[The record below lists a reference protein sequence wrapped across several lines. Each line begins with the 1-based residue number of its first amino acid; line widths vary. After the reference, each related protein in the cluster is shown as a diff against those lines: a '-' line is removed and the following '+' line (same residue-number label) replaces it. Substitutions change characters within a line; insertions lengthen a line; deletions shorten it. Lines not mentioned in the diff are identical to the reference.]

1 MGVRLQLQNAA
12 LVYNATDWII
22 DVINAHPQWGVTAEY
37 CTASE
42 YLAAIQH
49 ADVALPVKE
58 DKQTFFPYNSWSGYF
73 TSRPKLK
80 GLSQQAHGP
89 LHAAEGLFALR
100 GVRSQPERQR
110 LWDLLETARRNAGV
124 VQHHDAI
131 TGTPCSSEEGCSG
144 MSSITGA
151 HNSNLRSAPTIRLQ
165 LSAEHKTRIRLYVS
179 DDPAAGGRIEL
190 AHRIGVLEPMT
201 ELISRFSAAELSTA
215 AFYSEDNGL
224 ETIKHRL
231 GTPLIDPVCKESP
244 NASVTCWHGEI
255 ASIPRNHWPSQMST
269 FLDDGDHQLGVAL
282 ERSHGVASLSNG
294 TLDVVQHRRGGPTN
308 MGGPKAEQIV
318 LDDVDRI
325 LTQTWLSVG
334 NSTRANALRHSNK
347 LRVNHPLVLLFAR
360 TDGAASFGVDAPV
373 LVDRL
378 GKMLNRGLPVS
389 VHLQAVRATSVS
401 ADEVLLSVLNVVGA
415 QEPGAETQSIDLGAV
430 VRSFRPELAMLNETT
445 LNGLTPKAEL
455 ERMQWKTDSHTKQN
469 HAARLAPKDVDEASP
484 GQISLRPLEM
494 RVFMATLKA
503 DDDTR

>member
-1 MGVRLQLQNAA
+1 M
-12 LVYNATDWII
+12 
-22 DVINAHPQWGVTAEY
+22 
-37 CTASE
+37 
-42 YLAAIQH
+42 
-49 ADVALPVKE
+49 
-58 DKQTFFPYNSWSGYF
+58 
-73 TSRPKLK
+73 
-80 GLSQQAHGP
+80 
-89 LHAAEGLFALR
+89 
-100 GVRSQPERQR
+100 
-110 LWDLLETARRNAGV
+110 
-124 VQHHDAI
+124 
-131 TGTPCSSEEGCSG
+131 
-144 MSSITGA
+144 
-151 HNSNLRSAPTIRLQ
+151 
-165 LSAEHKTRIRLYVS
+165 HKTRIRPLYVS

-244 NASVTCWHGEI
+244 NASVTYWHGEI
-255 ASIPRNHWPSQMST
+255 ASIPRNHWPSQIST

-334 NSTRANALRHSNK
+334 NSIRANALRHSNK

-360 TDGAASFGVDAPV
+360 TNGAASFGVDAPV

-389 VHLQAVRATSVS
+389 VHLHAVRATSVS